1 MFRGSGGRGN
11 PVHEGKRGAFGG
23 EPEPCSRARPSP
35 PHLPTARFFL
45 PGGACSGLRR
55 AGARGVF
62 QTVPLDGRC
71 HRSCSFALGSAV
83 GRPAAGQ
90 PGALCDCA
98 AWIAGRVSGHRPHVH
113 HPCAS
118 ALLSAVSSGAKVRRV
133 QSPRLFS
140 TQRARAHA
148 HTHTHTHTCVHT
160 HARAHTPND
169 M

>member
-1 MFRGSGGRGN
+1 MFRGSG
-11 PVHEGKRGAFGG
+11 EGTRSLRESEVLGG
-23 EPEPCSRARPSP
+23 ERSPAAVRGSAGQEPVEFSRPFLLMGVATAVAALPS
-35 PHLPTARFFL
+35 
-45 PGGACSGLRR
+45 GSW
-55 AGARGVF
+55 
-62 QTVPLDGRC
+62 
-71 HRSCSFALGSAV
+71 SAV

-148 HTHTHTHTCVHT
+148 HTHTHTHTLEKIFTKWFIVV
-160 HARAHTPND
+160 
-169 M
+169 MFGE